1 MIIRCPHCEH
11 VRSVIESNIPP
22 TAEYA
27 KCPKC
32 GHRFRFRTVE
42 QAPPVEEP
50 APKRPERPEQTAPSM
65 NPHAPPSA
73 TDIWDAVESLH
84 QKWNNQMDQ
93 QVTEV
98 VTPQPLRPDSGQ
110 QEPHGHQVSPHH
122 PPQETTEGAQASPHT
137 LPECAKNLPLFSLPE
152 TSPLDQEKAPA
163 EDAETMPPASDTP
176 RHRQEQADSAAQQ
189 GETTE
194 LSLSPESHEDDLPEH
209 GQQLKPPFFSY
220 ADSDLTPE
228 EKVEQDMRLL
238 QAEGYRP
245 SRDLGNI
252 DDHIALLDAQ
262 QEEISTPD
270 STPWENPREH
280 GWLRAFTRTIHGAMF
295 SAPEFFMGLS
305 PTGPLAPGYL
315 FFLLLGYV
323 AILCAALW
331 RHALGNILAA
341 AQPAGPLALPVLL
354 LLAPVALGL
363 ALLLLTG
370 CIRVI
375 LQLFAPEKA
384 LFPLLFKLISYSVA
398 PLILSIIPFVGP
410 PVGLLWFLTVF
421 TIGCRHR
428 LELSWPLVL
437 LGVLPPVVI
446 VIGLLAFSLL

>member
-11 VRSVIESNIPP
+11 VRSVIESNIPA

-42 QAPPVEEP
+42 APLPMEEA
-50 APKRPERPEQTAPSM
+50 APQRRERPEPTPPSM
-65 NPHAPPSA
+65 NPKAPPSA

-98 VTPQPLRPDSGQ
+98 VTPQPMHPRIPQESDAHGQ
-110 QEPHGHQVSPHH
+110 TAPSPH
-122 PPQETTEGAQASPHT
+122 PKEAEQPMAAPADI
-137 LPECAKNLPLFSLPE
+137 PDRAKNLPLFSLP
-152 TSPLDQEKAPA
+152 DAPA
-163 EDAETMPPASDTP
+163 SGSENVPSEKITRATPPAS
-176 RHRQEQADSAAQQ
+176 
-189 GETTE
+189 G
-194 LSLSPESHEDDLPEH
+194 EH
-209 GQQLKPPFFSY
+209 GQQETPTQFPGAGMAPAVPRLTEEEGSPPSRERRPVPPVFPY
-220 ADSDLTPE
+220 VPSDLSPE

-238 QAEGYRP
+238 QAEGHRP

-252 DDHIALLDAQ
+252 DDHIAMLDAQ
-262 QEEISTPD
+262 EEAQSLPD
-270 STPWENPREH
+270 PTPWENPREH

-295 SAPEFFMGLS
+295 SAPEFFARLS
-305 PTGPLAPGYL
+305 PAGSLAPGYL

-363 ALLLLTG
+363 ALLLLAG
-370 CIRVI
+370 CLRVI

-384 LFPLLFKLISYSVA
+384 VFPLLFKLISYSVA
-398 PLILSIIPFVGP
+398 PLVLSIIPFVGP
-410 PVGLLWFLTVF
+410 PVGLLWFLAVF
-421 TIGCRHR
+421 IIGCRHR
-428 LELSWPLVL
+428 LGVSWPLVI
-437 LGVLPPVVI
+437 LGMLPPVVLG
-446 VIGLLAFSLL
+446 IGLLVFSLL